1 MHAAML
7 KTDVELKIAVV
18 LVSKAELVSRATV
31 FRGYR
36 YTGSDG

>member
-7 KTDVELKIAVV
+7 KTDVELRIAVV
-18 LVSKAELVSRATV
+18 LASKAELVSRATV
-31 FRGYR
+31 ARGYR

>member
-7 KTDVELKIAVV
+7 KADVELKIAVV
-18 LVSKAELVSRATV
+18 LASKAELVSRATV
-31 FRGYR
+31 FSGYR